1 MAAVVAQSPLGSG
14 GHVGST
20 AADGFRH
27 LYMSPRGGLTRSV
40 LRSPTPPP
48 LYTLLPVSS
57 VRSHDNPAGVAL
69 DGDGRSGGAD
79 SNHDALSDSRVSD
92 VMSLTT
98 VASSPARDR
107 FSSPARAASVT
118 RTITPTRTRGAS
130 STYRLASPPP
140 VRVGSVQRT
149 VTPTPTITRQESS
162 PSRFS
167 FAPISVATNQMSLL
181 PSLTSQVGRE
191 RPQQRV
197 LVIECGFG
205 RIMNPIQTKVMLD
218 AGFQVRF
225 VEALPSPE
233 QPGVHVMSYLG
244 YVQQAIEEFQPDV
257 LVCASKGA
265 PYMIAS
271 WETGLWAGPSVMINR
286 HPTLARLPRNI
297 RVVLCQGSRDE
308 TYPIRSRLDLEELI
322 RTASPNHA
330 LLYYTGD
337 AGACLGLAGQV
348 CRMGDSHNQ
357 ESLVL
362 YDCLPRLVDA
372 VLATH
377 EPPDLHFLRSSIS
390 LAFPV
395 QRLRAEVF
403 LGYTPE
409 QLMRHWV
416 SAASQEGRYT
426 VDVPA
431 GSQEHNAVQ
440 AIFRANP
447 KVPRAYDSP
456 IQGEWLHSQ
465 ILKIERVENL
475 GQMLR
480 YVQPQFHAM
489 QWSVTEQ
496 GMSFEPGVH
505 TRWAFHG
512 SDAIDQIIRDP
523 VGFRAGTGLRTVWGT
538 GTYFAR
544 DAEYCCDGGFAMPW
558 SDGTRKLV
566 LCLLAV
572 GMPCLGDPAFQGTL
586 PTRQGTHRYNSAVDC
601 LSNPEVYIT
610 HSLGAA
616 YPAYVITFI

>member
-1 MAAVVAQSPLGSG
+1 MLE
-14 GHVGST
+14 
-20 AADGFRH
+20 
-27 LYMSPRGGLTRSV
+27 
-40 LRSPTPPP
+40 
-48 LYTLLPVSS
+48 
-57 VRSHDNPAGVAL
+57 AGYQL
-69 DGDGRSGGAD
+69 
-79 SNHDALSDSRVSD
+79 
-92 VMSLTT
+92 
-98 VASSPARDR
+98 
-107 FSSPARAASVT
+107 
-118 RTITPTRTRGAS
+118 
-130 STYRLASPPP
+130 
-140 VRVGSVQRT
+140 
-149 VTPTPTITRQESS
+149 
-162 PSRFS
+162 
-167 FAPISVATNQMSLL
+167 
-181 PSLTSQVGRE
+181 
-191 RPQQRV
+191 
-197 LVIECGFG
+197 
-205 RIMNPIQTKVMLD
+205 
-218 AGFQVRF
+218 RF

-257 LVCASKGA
+257 LICASKGA

-286 HPTLARLPRNI
+286 HPTLARLPRNV
-297 RVVLCQGSRDE
+297 RVVICQGSRDE
-308 TYPIRSRLDLEELI
+308 TYPIHSRLELEELI

-377 EPPDLHFLRSSIS
+377 EPPDMHFLRSGIS

-403 LGYTPE
+403 LGYTPD

-416 SAASQEGRYT
+416 SAATQEGRLT
-426 VDVPA
+426 VEVPV

-447 KVPRAYDSP
+447 KVTRAYDSP
-456 IQGEWLHSQ
+456 IQGEWLNSQ
-465 ILKIERVENL
+465 ILVIERVENA

-480 YVQPQFHAM
+480 YVQPQFHAT

-512 SDAIDQIIRDP
+512 SDAIEQIARDP

-558 SDGTRKLV
+558 PDGTRRLL
-566 LCLLAV
+566 LCLLAT

-586 PTRQGTHRYNSAVDC
+586 PIRQGTQRYNSAVDS

-616 YPAYVITFI
+616 YPAYVITFV